1 MTDEQICEMVNRH
14 RVLIR
19 NEMKIL
25 IHRINHE
32 PNAEVLQEAFN
43 NKEWI
48 TISIGPE
55 THTNDIHKINT
66 AEMVRVFLKLCAFSL
81 DNIKGTSIKISRSLN
96 EIRGFFK

>member
-1 MTDEQICEMVNRH
+1 MTDLQICEMVNRH

-43 NKEWI
+43 DTKWI
-48 TISIGPE
+48 EFTQW
-55 THTNDIHKINT
+55 
-66 AEMVRVFLKLCAFSL
+66 LKDTKLM
-81 DNIKGTSIKISRSLN
+81 
-96 EIRGFFK
+96 

>member
-1 MTDEQICEMVNRH
+1 MVNRH

-43 NKEWI
+43 DTKWI
-48 TISIGPE
+48 E
-55 THTNDIHKINT
+55 F
-66 AEMVRVFLKLCAFSL
+66 AQWLKDTKLM
-81 DNIKGTSIKISRSLN
+81 
-96 EIRGFFK
+96 

>member
-1 MTDEQICEMVNRH
+1 MTDLQICEMVNRQ

-43 NKEWI
+43 DTKWI
-48 TISIGPE
+48 E
-55 THTNDIHKINT
+55 F
-66 AEMVRVFLKLCAFSL
+66 AQWLK
-81 DNIKGTSIKISRSLN
+81 
-96 EIRGFFK
+96 EIRDE

>member
-1 MTDEQICEMVNRH
+1 MDNEQIDIMVNRH

-43 NKEWI
+43 DTQWI
-48 TISIGPE
+48 
-55 THTNDIHKINT
+55 DFAKW
-66 AEMVRVFLKLCAFSL
+66 LK
-81 DNIKGTSIKISRSLN
+81 
-96 EIRGFFK
+96 EIREE